1 MTKKDCPVGSHWDS
15 LVNDCVTGGMESRPE
30 PELPTEPTLPIVVK
44 LRSTERTAQV
54 NPVMVLSPALW
65 IFVVLATLGS
75 ILTLALW
82 FVIYRRQNSPSSTS
96 EDAEQQQEPPQ
107 KTEPAAIIH
116 SQPSQR
122 NGHAHMSQRGAAA
135 PSPCY
140 HPHLGAQTS
149 SQWEGCLTSNGDPTK
164 HAGTNG
170 GRGLPTCSTV
180 REHRIPLPATE
191 LGGTALVTTK
201 TM

>member
-1 MTKKDCPVGSHWDS
+1 MTKKDCPAGSHWDS
-15 LVNDCVTGGMESRPE
+15 LVKDCVPGGMESRPE
-30 PELPTEPTLPIVVK
+30 PELPTEPTLPVVIQ

-82 FVIYRRQNSPSSTS
+82 FIIYRRQNSLSSTS

-107 KTEPAAIIH
+107 KTEPPAIIH
-116 SQPSQR
+116 SQPLQG
-122 NGHAHMSQRGAAA
+122 NGHAHMLQRGAAA
-135 PSPCY
+135 PSPCS
-140 HPHLGAQTS
+140 HPHLGAQAG
-149 SQWEGCLTSNGDPTK
+149 SQWEGSLASNRDPTK
-164 HAGTNG
+164 YAGTDG